1 MAKIAAGC
9 GQVRDEGVAGGC
21 SLWWGWGK
29 RVGLGVHG
37 VRGQPDG
44 GGVAAPGLIACHEC
58 DLLQREVPLAPKE
71 AARCRCCGALLY
83 RDVPDSLE
91 RTLALTAA
99 AAILFILANAF
110 PIVGL
115 DAQGHRS
122 STTLFG
128 TVGTLR
134 DQGMTSVAVLVFVT
148 TILMPAVQLAA
159 MLYMLAPLRFGRVA
173 HGAPR
178 VFRVI
183 EAVRPWGMVEVFL
196 LGTLVSL
203 AKLAHMASL
212 LPDVALWS
220 FAALMVLLAA
230 AAQSFDERSFWA
242 RVEALGGVR

>member
-1 MAKIAAGC
+1 M
-9 GQVRDEGVAGGC
+9 
-21 SLWWGWGK
+21 
-29 RVGLGVHG
+29 
-37 VRGQPDG
+37 
-44 GGVAAPGLIACHEC
+44 AAPGLIACHEC
-58 DLLQREVPLAPKE
+58 DLLQREVSLEPKA

-83 RDVPDSLE
+83 REVPESLE
-91 RTLALTAA
+91 RTLALTTA
-99 AAILFILANAF
+99 AAILFVLANAF
-110 PIVGL
+110 PIVSL

-128 TVGTLR
+128 TVRTLH
-134 DQGMTSVAVLVFVT
+134 DQGMSSVAMLVFAT
-148 TILMPAVQLAA
+148 TILMPAVQLAS

-173 HGAPR
+173 RGVAR

-230 AAQSFDERSFWA
+230 AAQTFDERSFWA
-242 RVEALGGVR
+242 RVDALRQER